1 MKDEKISCRHC
12 GSFDVVKKGVR
23 KLASGKRQIYL
34 CKDCS
39 HRFSNG
45 LNKKRF
51 NAWLIVDA
59 VCSYNN
65 GYSYEEVCE
74 LISRKY
80 KINIGKSSIE
90 RWVKQYNLGYLDIRD
105 KIVWKYGK
113 KLIVERMFNHS
124 GLVYNFKLHR
134 GKLREYGK
142 FIGLKNFI
150 SDVSKGIDDRIFN
163 GNGERCSQSK
173 GNIYVNTKKT
183 FRSFLVPKKCFKHFL
198 CVNGSENQ
206 RLNKVIGEMLKIVKD
221 NHSRHSLVE
230 NLMLCCD
237 RDTLAVEVPVWY
249 WDRKFNKGICGHIDV
264 IQVKFGKIWILDYKP
279 HAEKENF
286 EKVVSQLYN
295 YALAV
300 YFRTGVLLTEI
311 KCGWFDCVKT
321 FSFNPLEVKVR

>member
-1 MKDEKISCRHC
+1 MKTNDKITCKHC
-12 GSFDVVKKGVR
+12 GSYNVVKRGAR
-23 KLASGKRQIYL
+23 KLVKNKRQIYF
-34 CKDCS
+34 CKDCFK
-39 HRFSNG
+39 RFSTG

-51 NAWLIVDA
+51 NAWLIINA

-80 KINIGKSSIE
+80 KIKIGKSSVE

-113 KLIVERMFNHS
+113 KLIVERMFRHS
-124 GLVYNFKLHR
+124 GLVYDFKFHR

-150 SDVSKGIDDRIFN
+150 FEISKGINDWIFN
-163 GNGERCSQSK
+163 GEMEKERCSQSK
-173 GNIYVNTKKT
+173 GDVSVNVESSGN
-183 FRSFLVPKKCFKHFL
+183 F
-198 CVNGSENQ
+198 
-206 RLNKVIGEMLKIVKD
+206 RLNNIVGEILKIVKD
-221 NHSRHSLVE
+221 NHLRHSLVE

-237 RDTLAVEVPVWY
+237 RDTLAIEVPVWY

-264 IQVKFGKIWILDYKP
+264 LQVKFGKIWILDYKP
-279 HAEKENF
+279 VAEKENF

-295 YALAV
+295 YALAIN
-300 YFRTGVLLTEI
+300 FRTGVSLENI
-311 KCGWFDCVKT
+311 KCGWFDCMKT
-321 FSFNPLEVKVR
+321 YSFSPLEVKVR